1 MAHAPAAALGTTVT
15 PGGRA
20 GRAQPNRPRRTLLPY
35 GLILPTA
42 VLLVVLMVVPV
53 VIVLANSVFT
63 QVVTRDGGRFAG
75 LANYVSVVTDP
86 GFWPA
91 TLNTGIFSG
100 VSVVVHL
107 VMGLCFALL
116 LNSPLIGKLTTGIF
130 RTILILPWLFTA
142 AVIAV
147 LWRLIL
153 APTGIVNYALEQLG
167 IIHASIQW
175 FGDPSTALVAVT
187 LMNIWA
193 GYPFFM
199 ISLIAGLQGIPADL
213 HEAATVDGANAWQR
227 FWNITIPQLM
237 PIILSMAVLDLLW
250 TTQQFAL
257 IWLTTGGGPLGR
269 TEMLSTFTYKLA
281 FGEYDLVQAS
291 ASAVLVLLFSLVVA
305 VFYVRQQRRAA

>member
-1 MAHAPAAALGTTVT
+1 MANAHATAIGI
-15 PGGRA
+15 A
-20 GRAQPNRPRRTLLPY
+20 GRSGRRKRQRPTLLPY

-42 VLLVVLMVVPV
+42 VLLLVLMVLPV
-53 VIVLANSVFT
+53 IIVIANSLYT
-63 QVVTRDGGRFAG
+63 QVVTRSGGQFAG
-75 LANYVSVVTDP
+75 LANYLAVLRDP
-86 GFWPA
+86 SFWPA
-91 TLNTGIFSG
+91 TLNTAIFAG
-100 VSVVVHL
+100 ASVVVHL
-107 VMGLCFALL
+107 IMGLGFALL
-116 LNSPLIGKLTTGIF
+116 LNSPLIGKVTSGVF

-153 APTGIVNYALEQLG
+153 APTGVVNYLLENLG
-167 IIHASIQW
+167 VIHEAVEW
-175 FGDPSTALVAVT
+175 FGNPATALFAVT
-187 LMNIWA
+187 VMNIWA

-199 ISLIAGLQGIPADL
+199 ISLLAGLQGIPSDL
-213 HEAATVDGANAWQR
+213 NEAATVDGANAWQR

-257 IWLTTGGGPLGR
+257 IWLTTGGGPLGV

-281 FGEYDLVQAS
+281 FGDYNLVQAS

-305 VFYVRQQRRAA
+305 VFYVRQQRKVNS